1 MSSKSALKS
10 SLSKIAAAVA
20 VGAAALGAA
29 ASVQA
34 QGVLNVYNWA
44 EYIAEDTLENF
55 TKETGIEVRYD
66 TFDSNETLHA
76 RLVAGRTG
84 YDIVVPSSNWARL
97 QIRAGI
103 YQPLNKALIPNLA
116 NLDPIIQDQLSDA
129 DPGNEHLVVW
139 LWGYQSVGVNV
150 DKVKEALG
158 DLPMPENSYELIFN
172 PQYAERL
179 ASCGIS
185 VLDSAT
191 DFLPDLLSYLGKDP
205 FTQDPAD
212 YDAALEH
219 LRKIRPHI
227 RVFSSSGYIEQF
239 ARGELCVVQGYSGDI
254 NISRDR
260 AIEVGNGVNI
270 QGMPPKSGG
279 QIFFDVMAIP
289 KDAQNVENAHKFI
302 DYILRPEVHA
312 SLTNYVFY
320 ANPNP
325 PSKQFVVEE
334 VANDP
339 TVFLDSET
347 LARMIAP
354 GDVEPIR
361 RLMSRTFQSFKTGR

>member
-1 MSSKSALKS
+1 MSSKLGLKT
-10 SLSKIAAAVA
+10 SLSKIAAAVT
-20 VGAAALGAA
+20 VGVAALGAA
-29 ASVQA
+29 ASAQA

-55 TKETGIEVRYD
+55 TKETGIQVRYD

-103 YQPLNKALIPNLA
+103 YQPLNKELIPNLA
-116 NLDPIIQDQLSDA
+116 NLDPIIQEQLSDA
-129 DPGNEHLVVW
+129 DPGNQHLVVW
-139 LWGYQSVGVNV
+139 LWGYQSVGINV

-172 PQYAERL
+172 PQYAERM

-205 FTQDPAD
+205 FTQNEAD

-325 PSKQFVVEE
+325 ASKQFVVDE
-334 VANDP
+334 VRNDP

-347 LARMIAP
+347 LSRMIAP